1 MYDFIPSV
9 MKHSHPAFEAVKPN
23 IGSSFTSLKFLKNEN
38 IKSHIWHYHPEIELI
53 FVCGGSGKRQIG
65 SNISYFSDGDLVLMG
80 TNLPHCGMTNENT
93 NNDYEMVIQFKPDF
107 LGEEIWTLS
116 EMQKIAVLLE
126 KAKAGIVF
134 SENIKKEI
142 GQKIVEMH
150 ESSSLDKLMKFLKIL
165 EELASTNEY
174 RILNAGKYYLQTQV
188 EDNERI
194 NHIFNFVK
202 DHFKEQISLEQI
214 SDLANMKVP
223 SFCRY
228 FKKITNKTFTQFVNE
243 YRITH
248 SLKLLAEQPLSITDV
263 CFESGFN
270 NFSYFNKTF
279 KEYTGKSPSQYRKEF
294 NYLID

>member
-1 MYDFIPSV
+1 

-23 IGSSFTSLKFLKNEN
+23 IGSSFTSLKFLQNEN
-38 IKSHIWHYHPEIELI
+38 IKSHVWHYHPEIELI

-107 LGEEIWTLS
+107 LGEEVWTLP
-116 EMQKIAVLLE
+116 EMQKITILLE

-134 SENIKKEI
+134 SEKIKKEI
-142 GQKIVEMH
+142 GFKITEMH

-165 EELASTNEY
+165 EELASTTEY

-202 DHFKEQISLEQI
+202 DNFKEQITLEQI
-214 SDLANMKVP
+214 SDLASMKVP

-248 SLKLLAEQPLSITDV
+248 SLKLLAEQPLSITEV

>member
-1 MYDFIPSV
+1 
-9 MKHSHPAFEAVKPN
+9 MKHSSPAFEAVKPN
-23 IGSSFTSLKFLKNEN
+23 IGSSFTSLKFLRNEN
-38 IKSHIWHYHPEIELI
+38 IKSHVWHYHPEVELI

-65 SNISYFSDGDLVLMG
+65 SNISYFSEGDLVLMG
-80 TNLPHCGMTNENT
+80 SNLPHCGMTNENT

-107 LGEEIWTLS
+107 LGETIWELP
-116 EMQKIAVLLE
+116 EMQRIASLLE

-134 SENIKKEI
+134 SENIKKTI
-142 GQKIVEMH
+142 GKKIVEMH
-150 ESSSLDKLMKFLKIL
+150 ESSSLERLVKFIEIL
-165 EELASTNEY
+165 DSLASTSDY

-194 NHIFNFVK
+194 NLIFNYVK
-202 DHFKEQISLEQI
+202 DHFKEQITLEEI

-248 SLKLLAEQPLSITDV
+248 SLKLLAEQPLSITEV

-279 KEYTGKSPSQYRKEF
+279 KEYIKKSPSQYRKEF
-294 NYLID
+294 NFFIE

>member
-1 MYDFIPSV
+1 

-23 IGSSFTSLKFLKNEN
+23 IGSSFTSLKFLRNEN
-38 IKSHIWHYHPEIELI
+38 IKSHVWHYHPEIELI

-80 TNLPHCGMTNENT
+80 SNLPHCGMTNENT

-107 LGEEIWTLS
+107 LGEHFFGLP
-116 EMQKIAVLLE
+116 EMQRISALLE
-126 KAKAGIVF
+126 KSKAGIVF

-142 GQKIVEMH
+142 GEKIVEMH
-150 ESSSLDKLMKFLKIL
+150 ESSSLEKLVKFLEIL
-165 EELASTNEY
+165 DTLASTSDY

-194 NHIFNFVK
+194 NLIFNYVK
-202 DHFKEQISLEQI
+202 DHFKEQITLEQVA
-214 SDLANMKVP
+214 DLANMRVP

-248 SLKLLAEQPLSITDV
+248 SLKLLAEQPLSITEV

-279 KEYTGKSPSQYRKEF
+279 KEYTQKSPSQYRKEVNF
-294 NYLID
+294 LID

>member
-1 MYDFIPSV
+1 

-23 IGSSFTSLKFLKNEN
+23 IGSSFTSLKFLRNEN
-38 IKSHIWHYHPEIELI
+38 IKSHVWHYHPEIELI

-80 TNLPHCGMTNENT
+80 SNLPHCGMTNENT

-107 LGEEIWTLS
+107 LGEHFFGLP
-116 EMQKIAVLLE
+116 EMQRISALLE
-126 KAKAGIVF
+126 KSKAGIVF

-142 GQKIVEMH
+142 GEKLVEMH
-150 ESSSLDKLMKFLKIL
+150 ESSSLEKLVKFLEIL
-165 EELASTNEY
+165 DTLASTSDY

-194 NHIFNFVK
+194 NLIFNYVK
-202 DHFKEQISLEQI
+202 DHFKEQITLEQVA
-214 SDLANMKVP
+214 DLANMRVP

-248 SLKLLAEQPLSITDV
+248 SLKLLAEQPLSITEV

-279 KEYTGKSPSQYRKEF
+279 KEYTQKSPSQYRKEF
-294 NYLID
+294 NFLID

>member
-1 MYDFIPSV
+1 MNFIPSV

-80 TNLPHCGMTNENT
+80 SNLPHCGMTNENT

-107 LGEEIWTLS
+107 LGEEIWTLP

-150 ESSSLDKLMKFLKIL
+150 ESSSLDKLMRFLKIL

>member
-1 MYDFIPSV
+1 

-107 LGEEIWTLS
+107 LGEEIWTLP

>member
-1 MYDFIPSV
+1 MYEIILV
-9 MKHSHPAFEAVKPN
+9 AMKHSHPAFEAVKPN
-23 IGSSFTSLKFLKNEN
+23 IGSSFTSLKFQKNEN
-38 IKSHIWHYHPEIELI
+38 IKSHVWHYHPEIELI

-107 LGEEIWTLS
+107 LGEEIWNLP
-116 EMQKIAVLLE
+116 EMQKITILLE

-134 SENIKKEI
+134 SEKIKKEI
-142 GQKIVEMH
+142 GLKIVEMH
-150 ESSSLDKLMKFLKIL
+150 ESSALDKLMKFLKIL
-165 EELASTNEY
+165 EDLASTNEY

-202 DHFKEQISLEQI
+202 DHFKEPITLEEI

-248 SLKLLAEQPLSITDV
+248 SLKLLAEQPLSITEV

-279 KEYTGKSPSQYRKEF
+279 KEYMGKSPSQYRKQF

>member
-1 MYDFIPSV
+1 

-23 IGSSFTSLKFLKNEN
+23 IGSSFTSLKFLRNEN
-38 IKSHIWHYHPEIELI
+38 IKSHVWHYHPEIELI

-80 TNLPHCGMTNENT
+80 SNLPHCGMTNENT

-107 LGEEIWTLS
+107 LGEHFFGLP
-116 EMQKIAVLLE
+116 EMQRISALLE
-126 KAKAGIVF
+126 KSKAGIVF

-142 GQKIVEMH
+142 GEKIVEMH
-150 ESSSLDKLMKFLKIL
+150 ESSSLEKLVKFLQIL
-165 EELASTNEY
+165 DTLASTSDY

-194 NHIFNFVK
+194 NLIFNYVK
-202 DHFKEQISLEQI
+202 DHFKEQITLEQVA
-214 SDLANMKVP
+214 DLANMRVP

-248 SLKLLAEQPLSITDV
+248 SLKLLAEQPLSITEV

-279 KEYTGKSPSQYRKEF
+279 KEYTQKSPSQYRKEF
-294 NYLID
+294 NFLID

>member
-107 LGEEIWTLS
+107 LGEEIWTLP

-165 EELASTNEY
+165 EEMASTNEY

>member
-1 MYDFIPSV
+1 

-23 IGSSFTSLKFLKNEN
+23 IGSSFTSLKFFRNEN
-38 IKSHIWHYHPEIELI
+38 IKSHIWHYHPEVELI

-80 TNLPHCGMTNENT
+80 SNLPHCGMTNENT

-107 LGEEIWTLS
+107 LGETIWELP
-116 EMQKIAVLLE
+116 EMHRITQLLE
-126 KAKAGIVF
+126 RSKAGIVF
-134 SENIKKEI
+134 SENIKKII
-142 GQKIVEMH
+142 GKKIVEMH
-150 ESSSLDKLMKFLKIL
+150 ECSSLERLVKFIEIL
-165 EELASTNEY
+165 DALASTQDY

-194 NHIFNFVK
+194 NLIFNYVK
-202 DHFKEQISLEQI
+202 DHFKEQITLEEI
-214 SDLANMKVP
+214 SELANMRVP

-248 SLKLLAEQPLSITDV
+248 SLKLLAEKPMSITEV

-279 KEYTGKSPSQYRKEF
+279 KEYIQKSPSQYRKEF
-294 NYLID
+294 NFFME

>member
-1 MYDFIPSV
+1 

-23 IGSSFTSLKFLKNEN
+23 IGSSFTSLKFLRNEN
-38 IKSHIWHYHPEIELI
+38 IKSHVWHYHPEIELI

-80 TNLPHCGMTNENT
+80 SNLPHCGMTNENT

-107 LGEEIWTLS
+107 LGENFFELP
-116 EMQKIAVLLE
+116 EMQKISALLE
-126 KAKAGIVF
+126 KSKAGIVF
-134 SENIKKEI
+134 SENIKKQI
-142 GQKIVEMH
+142 GQKIVAMH
-150 ESSSLDKLMKFLKIL
+150 ESSSLEKLVKFLEIL
-165 EELASTNEY
+165 DALASTSDY

-194 NHIFNFVK
+194 NLIFNYVK
-202 DHFKEQISLEQI
+202 DHFREQITLEQVA
-214 SDLANMKVP
+214 DLANMRVP

-248 SLKLLAEQPLSITDV
+248 SLKLLAEQPLSITEV

-279 KEYTGKSPSQYRKEF
+279 KEYIQKSPSQYRKEF
-294 NYLID
+294 NFLIE

>member
-1 MYDFIPSV
+1 

-23 IGSSFTSLKFLKNEN
+23 IGSSFTSLKFLRNEN
-38 IKSHIWHYHPEIELI
+38 IKSHVWHYHPEIELI

-80 TNLPHCGMTNENT
+80 SNLPHCGMTNENT

-107 LGEEIWTLS
+107 LGENFFELP
-116 EMQKIAVLLE
+116 EMKKISALLE
-126 KAKAGIVF
+126 KSKAGIVF
-134 SENIKKEI
+134 SENIKKQI
-142 GQKIVEMH
+142 GQQIVVMH
-150 ESSSLDKLMKFLKIL
+150 ESASLEKLMKFLEIL
-165 EELASTNEY
+165 DALASTLDY

-194 NHIFNFVK
+194 NLIFNYVK
-202 DHFKEQISLEQI
+202 DHFKEQITLEQVA
-214 SDLANMKVP
+214 DLANMRVP

-248 SLKLLAEQPLSITDV
+248 SLKLLAEQPLSITEV

-279 KEYTGKSPSQYRKEF
+279 KEYIQKSPSQYRKEF
-294 NYLID
+294 NFLIE